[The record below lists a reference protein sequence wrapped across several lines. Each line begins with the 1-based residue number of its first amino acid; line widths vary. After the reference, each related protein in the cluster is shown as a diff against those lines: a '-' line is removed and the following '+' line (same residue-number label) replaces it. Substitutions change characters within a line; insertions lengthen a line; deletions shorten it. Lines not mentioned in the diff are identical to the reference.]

1 MQKLKMHSADIT
13 AQNIEKIAALF
24 PNCVTER
31 EHNGKLEQ
39 AIDFD
44 LLKQEL
50 SRSIVEGKQE
60 RYQLNWVGKADA
72 TVLANTPINKTLRP
86 CREESVNFDS
96 TENLFIEGDN
106 LDALKLL
113 QETYLGKVKMIY
125 IDPPY
130 NTGKDFIYKDNFAME
145 NGEYQLESGQVDD
158 EGNRLVVNSE
168 SNGRFH
174 SDWLSMIYSRLK
186 LARNLLTDDGVI
198 FISIDDN
205 EQANLKRICDEV
217 LGADNFVNAV
227 AVNMKN
233 IAGASGGGEDKRLKK
248 NVEVLL
254 IYVKSYETFSG
265 FQNVYNYIEIG
276 ELMDVYKNEGR
287 SWKYTSVFVNEG
299 KEHYIGSTVDGD
311 GNEIKIFKRTDYC
324 IKSVSELSKLES
336 ISETDVYKKYASRVF
351 RTTMPQSSIRPRVMD
366 EVERLNVSGDLFSIK
381 YVPKTGKN
389 KGVLY
394 EQFYKGDKFNLFAW
408 LKDVSEEIDGKLY
421 KKEMQGTYWDFVSET
436 KNLTKEGNI
445 PFPNGKKPLA
455 LLKRLLEMQAEKDII
470 VMDFF
475 AGSAT
480 TAHAVMQL
488 NAEDGGNRKF
498 IMVQINEELNP
509 NNKDQKNAY
518 DFCKSFDLP
527 TNVAEISKER
537 IRRAGQKIVQELA
550 DNQKST
556 EHLDIGFRV
565 LKIDSSN
572 MADIYY
578 TPQQLQQGDMF
589 NQVEHIKADRSEED
603 LLFQVL
609 LDWGVDLT
617 LPIEKRVIN
626 GKNVFF
632 VDQSVL
638 VACFD
643 KEIDEELIKAI
654 TQYQPLRAV
663 FRDDGF
669 INDTT
674 KINAEQ
680 LFKQLAPHSELRVI

>member
-1 MQKLKMHSADIT
+1 MTLCNCYIIP
-13 AQNIEKIAALF
+13 QNIEKIAALF

-50 SRSIVEGKQE
+50 SRSRCIVEGSQE

-86 CREESVNFDS
+86 CREESVNFDN

-130 NTGKDFIYKDNFAME
+130 NTGKDFIYKDKFSME
-145 NGEYQLESGQVDD
+145 NKEYQRKSGQMDD
-158 EGNRLVVNSE
+158 EGNHLLTEKENK
-168 SNGRFH
+168 GGFH
-174 SDWLSMIYSRLK
+174 SNWLSMIYSRLK

-217 LGADNFVNAV
+217 FGEGNFVADFIRKTKSTTNDAKTGVNYQHEFLLCYAKNLEKIDRLSGGIKDTSKYTNPDNDPNGRWVSDNPSAKSGNFQNGYFPVINPHTGKEDFPPEGRFWLFSRNTMQKHIDDGRICFKKEHKPDERGFIYKRYLKDLKTLDSTLDSLGFADNKYMNQV
-227 AVNMKN
+227 ATK
-233 IAGASGGGEDKRLKK
+233 
-248 NVEVLL
+248 
-254 IYVKSYETFSG
+254 
-265 FQNVYNYIEIG
+265 
-276 ELMDVYKNEGR
+276 EL
-287 SWKYTSVFVNEG
+287 
-299 KEHYIGSTVDGD
+299 
-311 GNEIKIFKRTDYC
+311 
-324 IKSVSELSKLES
+324 
-336 ISETDVYKKYASRVF
+336 
-351 RTTMPQSSIRPRVMD
+351 
-366 EVERLNVSGDLFSIK
+366 
-381 YVPKTGKN
+381 
-389 KGVLY
+389 
-394 EQFYKGDKFNLFAW
+394 
-408 LKDVSEEIDGKLY
+408 
-421 KKEMQGTYWDFVSET
+421 KEMELVEYFSYPKGIQFIY
-436 KNLTKEGNI
+436 
-445 PFPNGKKPLA
+445 
-455 LLKRLLEMQAEKDII
+455 DILNSCTNDNDLI
-470 VMDFF
+470 LDFF
-475 AGSAT
+475 SGSAT
-480 TAHAVMQL
+480 TAHAVMKL

-498 IMVQINEELNP
+498 IMVQIPEKTDE
-509 NNKDQKNAY
+509 
-518 DFCKSFDLP
+518 KSEAHKAGYK
-527 TNVAEISKER
+527 TIAEISKER
-537 IRRAGQKIVQELA
+537 IRRAGQKIVQELEK
-550 DNQKST
+550 NQKDT
-556 EHLDIGFRV
+556 ALLDVGFRV

-589 NQVEHIKADRSEED
+589 SQVEHIKADRSEED

-617 LPIEKRVIN
+617 LPIDKQVIN